1 MLNLLYKE
9 FKVSIHP
16 IYFLVALLASALMLI
31 PGWLYFI
38 VLLYFAFI
46 SIPNIFAAYKTQ
58 NDLMFSLLL
67 PVRRQEIVL
76 ARINAILILEL
87 AHILLTLVFTIIHH
101 LIYDLPYYIFVEPNM
116 AFFGLVFLMFGL
128 MNISFFPLY
137 FKSAHNYGR
146 AAIVVNAVGVL
157 FAAGVELL
165 VLFNKTANEV
175 IHNVNGSYNHIQWII
190 LASGIIMFIIL
201 NWFAY
206 KLSLKEF
213 EKVDVS

>member
-16 IYFLVALLASALMLI
+16 LFFLVALLASALMLI

-76 ARINAILILEL
+76 ARMNAIILLEL
-87 AHILLTLVFTIIHH
+87 VHILLTLIFTIIHH
-101 LIYDLPYYIFVEPNM
+101 LIYNLPMYIFVEPNM

-128 MNISFFPLY
+128 MNFSFFPLY
-137 FKSAHNYGR
+137 FKSAHKYGL
-146 AAIVVNAVGVL
+146 AAIAINAVGVL

-165 VLFNKTANEV
+165 VLFNKTAHEI
-175 IHNVNGSYNHIQWII
+175 IHNTNGNYTQIHWII
-190 LASGIIMFIIL
+190 LAGGILMFVVL

>member
-16 IYFLVALLASALMLI
+16 LFFLVAILTSALMLI

-58 NDLMFSLLL
+58 NDLMFSFIL

-76 ARINAILILEL
+76 ARMNAILILEL
-87 AHILLTLVFTIIHH
+87 AHILLTLIFTIIHH
-101 LIYDLPYYIFVEPNM
+101 LIYDLPMYIFVEPNM

-128 MNISFFPLY
+128 MNFSFFPLY
-137 FKSAHNYGR
+137 FKSAHKYGL
-146 AAIVVNAVGVL
+146 ATIVINAVGVL

-165 VLFNKTANEV
+165 VLFNKTAHEI
-175 IHNVNGSYNHIQWII
+175 IHNTNGNYTQVHWGI
-190 LASGIIMFIIL
+190 LAGGILMFVVL

-206 KLSLKEF
+206 KLSLKAF

>member
-16 IYFLVALLASALMLI
+16 LFFLVAVLASALMLI

-67 PVRRQEIVL
+67 PVRRQEIVQ
-76 ARINAILILEL
+76 ARMNAIILLEL
-87 AHILLTLVFTIIHH
+87 AHILLTLIFTIIHH
-101 LIYDLPYYIFVEPNM
+101 LLYNLPMYIFVEPNM

-128 MNISFFPLY
+128 MNFSFFPLY
-137 FKSAHNYGR
+137 FKSAHKYGL
-146 AAIVVNAVGVL
+146 AAVAINAVGVL
-157 FAAGVELL
+157 FAAAVELL
-165 VLFNKTANEV
+165 VLFNKTAHEI
-175 IHNVNGSYNHIQWII
+175 IHNTSGNYTQIHWFI
-190 LASGIIMFIIL
+190 LAGGILMFVVL